1 MTDDHPTATPFLP
14 ARATLP
20 ALRRAAETCTG
31 CELHHLGTRTVF
43 GEGPR
48 DTRLMLAGEQPG
60 DHEDRE
66 GRPFVGPAGRLLDA
80 ALERAGI
87 PRDEVYLTNVVKH
100 FRWEARGKRRIH
112 RKPTLAHV
120 AACRPWFEAEIATI
134 RPDLLVLLGSTAA
147 QALLG
152 SSFRVTQ
159 RRGTIMEVQGL
170 EPKLLA
176 TVHPSSIL
184 RARDEDRDRE
194 EGAFVRDL
202 VIAADA
208 IASAA
213 TARASSR
220 RTA

>member
-1 MTDDHPTATPFLP
+1 
-14 ARATLP
+14 
-20 ALRRAAETCTG
+20 
-31 CELHHLGTRTVF
+31 
-43 GEGPR
+43 
-48 DTRLMLAGEQPG
+48 MLAGEQPG

-159 RRGTIMEVQGL
+159 RRGTIMEVKGL
-170 EPKLLA
+170 EPKLMA